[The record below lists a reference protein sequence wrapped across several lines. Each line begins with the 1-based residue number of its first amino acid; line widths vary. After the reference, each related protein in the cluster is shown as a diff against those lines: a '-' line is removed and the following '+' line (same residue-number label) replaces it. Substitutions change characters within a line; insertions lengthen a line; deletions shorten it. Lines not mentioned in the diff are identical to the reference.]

1 MFASDVI
8 VIGGGLVGTAV
19 AYGLARPG
27 KNITAL
33 DERDDACRASRGN
46 FGLIWVH
53 GKGRRIPHY
62 ARWTRE
68 YGRQWH
74 TLAAR
79 LQGETGID
87 VQAKQNGAFHLC
99 WSEAELAARSERLA
113 AVRDE
118 VGGEDPRSAAASL
131 PLMSSPIS
139 QYGPRVH
146 IHRRYA
152 SAARRTGSTQ
162 PLRETRF

>member
-8 VIGGGLVGTAV
+8 AIGGGLVGTAV
-19 AYGLARPG
+19 AYGLAQPG
-27 KNITAL
+27 KNITVL
-33 DERDDACRASRGN
+33 GEGDNACHASRGN
-46 FGLIWVH
+46 YGLTWVH

-68 YGRQWH
+68 SAGQWH

-99 WSEAELAARSERLA
+99 
-113 AVRDE
+113 
-118 VGGEDPRSAAASL
+118 
-131 PLMSSPIS
+131 
-139 QYGPRVH
+139 
-146 IHRRYA
+146 
-152 SAARRTGSTQ
+152 
-162 PLRETRF
+162 

>member
-1 MFASDVI
+1 MFSSDVI

-19 AYGLARPG
+19 AYGLAQAG
-27 KNITAL
+27 KNITVL
-33 DERDDACRASRGN
+33 DEGDDAFRASRGN

-53 GKGRRIPHY
+53 GKGRGVPHY

-68 YGRQWH
+68 SARQWP

-87 VQAKQNGAFHLC
+87 VQAKQNGAFSLC
-99 WSEAELAARSERLA
+99 ISAVELEACRERLA

-118 VGGEDPRSAAASL
+118 VGGDYP
-131 PLMSSPIS
+131 
-139 QYGPRVH
+139 Y
-146 IHRRYA
+146 
-152 SAARRTGSTQ
+152 
-162 PLRETRF
+162 